1 MRVNVK
7 ILKMLWNAYNIYYLL
22 STFQNDSEIKTS
34 GCTYWGSK
42 VITINLFKIG
52 VLPIVLTLMKF
63 FIFTKIGHVIFQT
76 HFNALL
82 RTFQNQR
89 TLRTFRQKL
98 THFTTR
104 VTIEEFPVI
113 RTSTEGVFCRAWSHK
128 SFPGLHNTKKDQ
140 LN

>member
-1 MRVNVK
+1 
-7 ILKMLWNAYNIYYLL
+7 MLWNRYIY
-22 STFQNDSEIKTS
+22 FQNNFEIKTS

-42 VITINLFKIG
+42 IITINLSKIG

-104 VTIEEFPVI
+104 VYSTATLYIHYKGSRQSRDTRYSYHVI
-113 RTSTEGVFCRAWSHK
+113 TDYSSALPDMVNSPTTVVCILSY
-128 SFPGLHNTKKDQ
+128 NTW
-140 LN
+140 